1 MSFRAC
7 EFEWLDEIVEKNW
20 AKHGIEPEEAE
31 SALLNTDPAP
41 YIRKVA
47 DGKYVALCQVED
59 DGEYLAVVFSFPRP
73 NVTRVISAR
82 PMDSPERA
90 EYRRRREG
98 KQAR

>member
-1 MSFRAC
+1 MSFRAR

-20 AKHGIEPEEAE
+20 AKHGIEPEDAE

-41 YIRKVA
+41 HIRKVA
-47 DGKYVALCQVED
+47 DGKYMALCQVED
-59 DGEYLAVVFSFPRP
+59 DGGYLVVVFAMPRP

-82 PMDSPERA
+82 PMDSSERA

-98 KQAR
+98 KQGK